1 MNLNELEVGSSSQGA
16 SKTLYTGLAP
26 IQITL
31 VNPNQ
36 KQLAGFFD
44 TDVEKIKE
52 PVYIK
57 DGDDPSTRLDF
68 WYVNHPDSKVELKGK
83 FSIFIKNSPRVAKS
97 GKKQYI
103 DSYTKTSWANNLS
116 ELSANQQ
123 NLTKDYMRM
132 DMNSVREAM
141 SGEETIYELLKAYGN
156 IVPRTKP
163 LELSDWK
170 ALVKGN
176 GRELQDFFTF
186 FNNQNQGVTVMLGV
200 KDFKYQDVYTGR
212 FMRLGTKLSDYDKK
226 NIEGEYGFK
235 SYYDGYMLTQYN
247 AESAPAEDE
256 VDDNPF
262 FQDGDSSS
270 SSDSPMITASQ
281 ADSLF

>member
-1 MNLNELEVGSSSQGA
+1 MNLDELEVGSSSQST

-26 IQITL
+26 IQIQL

-36 KQLAGFFD
+36 KQLAVFFD
-44 TDVEKIKE
+44 TELEKIKE

-57 DGDDPSTRLDF
+57 DSDDPSTRLDF
-68 WYVNHPDSKVELKGK
+68 WYINHPDSKVELKGK
-83 FSIFIKNSPRVAKS
+83 FSIFIKNSPRVSQS

-103 DSYTKTSWANNLS
+103 DSFTKTSWANNLS
-116 ELSANQQ
+116 ELSAKQQ
-123 NLTKDYMRM
+123 TVTKDYMRM

-141 SGEETIYELLKAYGN
+141 PGEETIYDLLKAYGN

-163 LELSDWK
+163 LELADWK
-170 ALVKGN
+170 ALTKGN
-176 GRELQDFFTF
+176 GKELQDFFNY
-186 FNNQNQGVTVMLGV
+186 FNSHNQGVTVMLGV

-212 FMRLGTKLSDYDKK
+212 FMRLGAKLSDYDKK

-235 SYYDGYMLTQYN
+235 SYYDGYMLTEYN
-247 AESAPAEDE
+247 AESAPSEDE

-262 FQDGDSSS
+262 FDDNSS
-270 SSDSPMITASQ
+270 SSDSPMITTPQ
-281 ADSLF
+281 ADNLF